1 MENGRPLAGK
11 KILVTRPKEQSDQLH
26 SMIMGEGGI
35 PLSFPIVKIE
45 NSFDSLSIT
54 EDLLHYDWIIFT
66 SKNGVDYFLN
76 GIRNRCFSIIDQK
89 VAAVGEK
96 TREALHDWGIFDVI
110 APAKFD
116 AITLA
121 ELLKKYVQKDERL
134 LFPKGSLA
142 PSYIKDELKGWA
154 EVEELTVYETKL
166 NEDVDW
172 SLIEEADS
180 CFFLSPSAVTFMMNH
195 PMMDEKNQILNKPV
209 FCIGPTTK
217 KAALEL
223 GFEKVFMPER
233 YTAEDLVKT
242 AASYFQGGN

>member
-1 MENGRPLAGK
+1 MENRRALAGK

-45 NSFDSLSIT
+45 NAFNSLSISD
-54 EDLLHYDWIIFT
+54 DLLHCDWIIFT
-66 SKNGVDYFLN
+66 SKNGVDYFFN
-76 GIRNRCFSIIDQK
+76 GMRNSGFSIIDQK

-96 TREALHDWGIFDVI
+96 TREALHDWGISNVI
-110 APAKFD
+110 VPAKFD
-116 AITLA
+116 AMTLV
-121 ELLKKYVQKDERL
+121 ELLKKHVKKEDRL

-142 PSYIKDELKGWA
+142 PSYIKDELMGWA
-154 EVEELTVYETKL
+154 EVKELIVYETKS

-180 CFFLSPSAVTFMMNH
+180 FFFLSPSAVTFMMSHPLNDKNH
-195 PMMDEKNQILNKPV
+195 ILDKPV

-223 GFEKVFMPER
+223 GFYKVFMPER